1 MANPAPITPIAP
13 RRLQPARVAA
23 MGTSLLC
30 CLVLRAAAVRQRLV
44 ERLDDVS
51 PRDRALLL
59 LFAGASRLCLREL
72 QRRALVEQRARGLG
86 AEPLDPEQVVE
97 IEGATV
103 AGPTELAA

>member
-1 MANPAPITPIAP
+1 MASPAPITPKAR
-13 RRLQPARVAA
+13 RRLQPARAAA

-51 PRDRALLL
+51 PRDRTLLL
-59 LFAGASRLCLREL
+59 LFAEASQLCLREL
-72 QRRALVEQRARGLG
+72 RRRALAEQRARGLG

-97 IEGATV
+97 VVGAGVT
-103 AGPTELAA
+103 GPTELAA